1 MRLDSR
7 TPVAVAGQAAPP
19 TTRPAAVTTAFFALV
34 AAVGF
39 GIAETAVHA
48 VGRLDGSTAGFGSL
62 AVGLLVRAGVYLM
75 VLGVAWRMLRGD
87 RWARPALA
95 VGIGVIGAASLL
107 IEPISAIVAAGS
119 LTDPLVGITAA
130 EVLGDLARAG
140 HICAVLVA
148 IPAMY
153 TPAARAWFRTRGR

>member
-7 TPVAVAGQAAPP
+7 LPVAVAGRAAPA
-19 TTRPAAVTTAFFALV
+19 TTRPAAVTTAFCALV

-48 VGRLDGSTAGFGSL
+48 VGRLDGSTAGSL
-62 AVGLLVRAGVYLM
+62 AVGLLIRAGVYLV

-87 RWARPALA
+87 RWARLTLA
-95 VGIGVIGAASLL
+95 VGIGVIGSASLL
-107 IEPISAIVAAGS
+107 IEPISAVVAAGS
-119 LTDPLVGITAA
+119 LADPLVGMTAA
-130 EVLGDLARAG
+130 EVVVGLNRAG

-153 TPAARAWFRTRGR
+153 TPAARAWFRIRGQ